1 MFKCEFCSYY
11 RCVNFSN
18 TAVGIAYRRET
29 AESRKAE
36 DTMEAGIQLR
46 VRSTE
51 QRQVMKTVVSIE
63 RRMSLLLS
71 AFRYDLF
78 GCRVKGKISRSRME
92 DAPIAWN
99 SQSGKGIY
107 WKANPKRSPVHIVRK
122 HRRWV
127 EAWYPPPED

>member
-1 MFKCEFCSYY
+1 MKLIQKIEELCSNA
-11 RCVNFSN
+11 NFVVIIAALISAI
-18 TAVGIAYRRET
+18 TAVGIAYRREN

-71 AFRYDLF
+71 AFR
-78 GCRVKGKISRSRME
+78 
-92 DAPIAWN
+92 
-99 SQSGKGIY
+99 
-107 WKANPKRSPVHIVRK
+107 
-122 HRRWV
+122 
-127 EAWYPPPED
+127 